1 MVVEDLGDQMTQAK
15 VGAPTQRKG
24 MMLLQGIPRRAV
36 VRGLMPVTLNDSEC
50 RSSLQ
55 IPSGRCWG
63 SNQRPPPCRGETAWL
78 RVDRNG

>member
-15 VGAPTQRKG
+15 VGAPTQRKA

-50 RSSLQ
+50 RNSLQ
-55 IPSGRCWG
+55 IP
-63 SNQRPPPCRGETAWL
+63 
-78 RVDRNG
+78 RVDDAGLEPATS